1 MRYSSG
7 FSLIETLVAITIT
20 SIVVLALMKIV
31 SQNTTLSANILQR
44 FDSSIMM
51 SLVQGEANETLDGRT
66 LSVDEILSS
75 RYHIDHSVI
84 RESLQSVSYEIE
96 LLPKESINPLM
107 DTPASS
113 TLSSTINTLALQ
125 KVILK
130 NSHEHS
136 SFFRLTSEQK

>member
-1 MRYSSG
+1 MGHSRG
-7 FSLIETLVAITIT
+7 FSLIETLVAITIA
-20 SIVVLALMKIV
+20 SIAVLALMKIV
-31 SQNTTLSANILQR
+31 SQSTALSTNILQR

-75 RYHIDHSVI
+75 RYNIDHSVI

-125 KVILK
+125 KVMLK
-130 NSHEHS
+130 NPHEHS